1 MNYDFK
7 NKAAIITGAASGI
20 GLATARAFAEA
31 GASVAMA
38 DINEGA
44 VNTAAEELS
53 EAGYPVLAIR
63 CDVTDELSVKAMI
76 DKTVEKFGRLD
87 FAYNNVGKHAPVSE
101 TADAEGKDFDDVI
114 ATNLRGVWSCMKY
127 ELQVMRQQKSG
138 VIVNASSQS
147 GLVGTA
153 NIGAYTASK
162 WGVIGLTKCVAL
174 EYAKLGIRVNAI
186 CPGTTDTA
194 MVQRA
199 FADKAEHMQA
209 LIDVIPV
216 GRMGKPEETASLVLY
231 LCSPGAAFLTGQAI
245 AIDGGYTVA

>member
-1 MNYDFK
+1 MEFK
-7 NKAAIITGAASGI
+7 NKVAIVTGAASGI
-20 GLATARAFAEA
+20 GLATSKAFADA
-31 GASVAMA
+31 GACVAMA
-38 DINEGA
+38 DMNESA
-44 VNTAAEELS
+44 VNSAAKELS
-53 EAGYPVLAIR
+53 GAGYNVLPVR
-63 CDVTDELSVKAMI
+63 CDVTDELSVKAMVE
-76 DKTVEKFGRLD
+76 KTVEIFGRLD
-87 FAYNNVGKHAPVSE
+87 FAYNNVGKHAPVAE

-127 ELQVMRQQKSG
+127 ELQVMRRQKSG

-174 EYAKLGIRVNAI
+174 EYASLGIRVNAI
-186 CPGTTDTA
+186 CPGTTDTP

-216 GRMGKPEETASLVLY
+216 GRMGKPEEIASAVLY

-245 AIDGGYTVA
+245 AIDGGYTVG